1 LLTEQLG
8 NVHLEKHLA
17 SVITLMRISPTWPDF
32 ERFMMKAF
40 PDRTIPS
47 TLELPF
53 KDTTPLWLS
62 RRLKA
67 LQMQGERTQEALGER
82 AGLNE
87 KYLGAIERGERNP
100 SVKQPLKLA

>member
-1 LLTEQLG
+1 LRLRRCLRQHNPQHLHALLFHCSPPPLLTEQLG

-40 PDRTIPS
+40 PDRTIPN

-53 KDTTPLWLS
+53 KDTTPL
-62 RRLKA
+62 
-67 LQMQGERTQEALGER
+67 
-82 AGLNE
+82 
-87 KYLGAIERGERNP
+87 
-100 SVKQPLKLA
+100 